1 MNIDFNQIQSTAL
14 PTFAYGS
21 SPIGFVVSILLT
33 FAFPAAGILV
43 LLYLLWGGLQLMVS
57 GGDPKAV
64 QSAKEKI
71 TGALIGFVIIFAAYW
86 IVQLLGTFLGV
97 ERIRD
102 AF

>member
-1 MNIDFNQIQSTAL
+1 MNIDFDQIQSTGL
-14 PTFAYGS
+14 PNFNFGNTPLAF
-21 SPIGFVVSILLT
+21 IVSALLT
-33 FAFPAAGILV
+33 FIFPAAGILV
-43 LLYLLWGGLQLMVS
+43 LIYLLWGGLQLMLS

-86 IVQLLGTFLGV
+86 IVQILGAFLGV
-97 ERIRD
+97 DKLID

>member
-1 MNIDFNQIQSTAL
+1 MNIDFDQIQSAGL
-14 PTFAYGS
+14 PNFNFGNA
-21 SPIGFVVSILLT
+21 PLAFIVSALLT
-33 FAFPAAGILV
+33 FIFPAAGILV
-43 LLYLLWGGLQLMVS
+43 LIYLLWGGLQLMIS

-86 IVQLLGTFLGV
+86 IVQILGSFLGV
-97 ERIRD
+97 DRLIE